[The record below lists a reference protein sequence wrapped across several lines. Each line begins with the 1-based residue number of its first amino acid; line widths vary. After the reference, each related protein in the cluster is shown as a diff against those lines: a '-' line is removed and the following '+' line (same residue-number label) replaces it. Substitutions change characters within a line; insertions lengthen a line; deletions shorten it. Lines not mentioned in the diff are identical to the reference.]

1 MKMSWTIKSCQR
13 LYKMS
18 PLPKLNFEYGG
29 IGGNVP
35 CRHPREL
42 VFCRA
47 TFVINLIHCQLGRGG
62 LTMVTCS
69 VVPVSRLQFICVLWN
84 LTNLQFLFDYIIYL
98 YRTKREDCKVRRSLD
113 FFSWNRL
120 KISTFSEISLPSC
133 EPFKLM
139 VYLMYC

>member
-1 MKMSWTIKSCQR
+1 
-13 LYKMS
+13 MS

-47 TFVINLIHCQLGRGG
+47 TFVINLIHCQLGWGG
-62 LTMVTCS
+62 LTVVTCFS
-69 VVPVSRLQFICVLWN
+69 CFNYQRPSLCCSSFKASIYLCLVKAH
-84 LTNLQFLFDYIIYL
+84 QFLFDYIIYL

-113 FFSWNRL
+113 FFHETGQ
-120 KISTFSEISLPSC
+120 K
-133 EPFKLM
+133 
-139 VYLMYC
+139 